1 MNLAHQALFRML
13 CILLLQEMLVAEREE
28 NDIRKKAHANALEMN
43 EELNKKVSDADEK
56 IKQFSDIVQRFAAQ
70 FP

>member
-1 MNLAHQALFRML
+1 ML
-13 CILLLQEMLVAEREE
+13 CILLLQELLVAERGE